1 MITNKDFMLCESIR
15 EEDLSNAFKDGEWK
29 ANIKF
34 DGERI
39 VVIKNNDDVFLLNR
53 AGRIKNQIYPELIED
68 LKNANACNFILDSE
82 VITTNGI
89 FNSLQHRSNLSDRN
103 KIERAKIDYPIK
115 LMVFD
120 LIYFEKD
127 LRQMPL
133 KERIKILNENFKT
146 LNLVE
151 YQEIQIALNYA
162 KEHKLEGIVI
172 KNMNS
177 NYEGKRSKNW
187 VKLKLFKEDNFKA
200 ISYTINN
207 AGIRVED
214 IKLNACQIAGSQSI
228 EVKNEIDNKGFCE
241 IIIQYL
247 EKTKDDRYRFISFK
261 EMVK

>member
-1 MITNKDFMLCESIR
+1 MITNKDFMLCESTR
-15 EEDLSNAFKDGEWK
+15 EEDLYAFKNEGNWK

-53 AGRIKNQIYPELIED
+53 AGRIKNQIYPEVIPSI
-68 LKNANACNFILDSE
+68 KKIKGNFILDGE

-89 FNSLQHRSNLSDRN
+89 FNSLQHRSNLSDKN

-115 LMVFD
+115 YMVFD
-120 LIYFEKD
+120 LLFFEKD
-127 LRQMPL
+127 IRQMPL
-133 KERIKILNENFKT
+133 KERIKLLQDNFGDK

-151 YQEIQIALNYA
+151 YQEIDVALNFA

-172 KNMNS
+172 KYMPS
-177 NYEGKRSKNW
+177 IYEGKRSKYW
-187 VKLKLFKEDNFKA
+187 IKMKLFKETPFKA

-214 IKLNACQIAGSQSI
+214 NLQNACQISGQQHI
-228 EVKNEIDNKGFCE
+228 EVRNEIDDKGFCD
-241 IIIQYL
+241 IVIQYL
-247 EKTKDDRYRFISFK
+247 EKTKDERYRFISFK
-261 EMVK
+261 EKAR